1 MAADLNLNDKLEDNS
16 ISGNKLN
23 TQLFGAWIATS
34 EHLNTETSE
43 FNNLNSD

>member
-23 TQLFGAWIATS
+23 TQLFGAWITTS